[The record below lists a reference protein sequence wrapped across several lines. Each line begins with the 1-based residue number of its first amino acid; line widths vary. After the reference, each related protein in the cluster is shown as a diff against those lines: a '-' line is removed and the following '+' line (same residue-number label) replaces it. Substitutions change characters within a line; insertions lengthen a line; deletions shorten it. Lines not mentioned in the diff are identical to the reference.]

1 MQILDFSFFALQ
13 RDFSLR
19 IIAILVVQELVDLQ
33 SQCLYFLGLQRY
45 SDVGLITFLIFGLQ
59 GESVLAQLLTDSHV
73 LLQHD
78 LLILAKFA
86 QLLLSLGRSFV
97 EYLLQVSS
105 GLLAVGKM
113 LVDRCLILVNV
124 LEEQKLFR
132 EGTKSFL

>member
-1 MQILDFSFFALQ
+1 M
-13 RDFSLR
+13 
-19 IIAILVVQELVDLQ
+19 
-33 SQCLYFLGLQRY
+33 
-45 SDVGLITFLIFGLQ
+45 GLITFLIFGLQ
-59 GESVLAQLLTDSHV
+59 SESVLAQLLTNSHV

-105 GLLAVGKM
+105 GLLAIGKM